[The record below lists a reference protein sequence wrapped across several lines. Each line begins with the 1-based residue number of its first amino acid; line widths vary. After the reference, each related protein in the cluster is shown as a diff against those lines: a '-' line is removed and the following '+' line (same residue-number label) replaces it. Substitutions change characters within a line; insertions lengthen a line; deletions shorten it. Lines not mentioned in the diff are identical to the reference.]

1 MTMLKGAWYNKNR
14 ISLRRKKR
22 MFNLIEMLFPIMFI
36 LIFIIIVFTFVKGIA
51 SWFKNNNSPRL
62 TVSARIV
69 AKRQNTTHNN
79 QPNAGD
85 ISGAHGFHTISSTSY
100 YVTFQVDSGDRM
112 ELSVSGSEY
121 GVLAEGDK
129 GQLTF
134 QGTRY
139 LTFDREN

>member
-14 ISLRRKKR
+14 ISLRRKNR

-36 LIFIIIVFTFVKGIA
+36 LIFTIIVFTFVKGIA
-51 SWFKNNNSPRL
+51 TWFKNNNSPRL

-129 GQLTF
+129 GQLTS

>member
-14 ISLRRKKR
+14 ISLRRKNR

-36 LIFIIIVFTFVKGIA
+36 LIFTIIVFTFVKEIA
-51 SWFKNNNSPRL
+51 TWFKNNNSPRL

>member
-51 SWFKNNNSPRL
+51 TWFKNNNSPRL

-134 QGTRY
+134 QGIRY